1 MSKTRNLCAQIPE
14 ELHAKVREEQER
26 LGKTLSEY
34 VGEILEQYFEQQ
46 KGGKTMSGNSRTLA
60 FQVSEELFD
69 RLKTY
74 LTANKLTQKGFFVGH
89 IEDVVGEWEAS
100 QAALQTEKTMEGEV
114 E

>member
-1 MSKTRNLCAQIPE
+1 M
-14 ELHAKVREEQER
+14 
-26 LGKTLSEY
+26 
-34 VGEILEQYFEQQ
+34 
-46 KGGKTMSGNSRTLA
+46 
-60 FQVSEELFD
+60 D

-89 IEDVVGEWEAS
+89 IEDVVGEWEVS